1 MSRCGIDFGTSNST
15 VALPGTGAPRLVSI
29 EDAHLNIPSTL
40 FYDVERKGFWYGR
53 AAVERYVEGD
63 EGRLMRSLKS
73 VLGTDLMNEKT
84 QLGTQKMAFSD
95 ILGRFIKHLKSKAEA
110 QAGEELD
117 TVVAGRPVF
126 FVDGN
131 PTADKK
137 AEKALEKI
145 YRAQGFKNITFQ
157 YEPIAAA
164 LNYELTLEDEQ
175 LALIVDIG
183 GGTSDF
189 AVVRLS
195 PERREKENRAED
207 ILASGGVHIG
217 GTDFDY
223 RLNTKQVMPH
233 FGLGDVQKSDGLPL
247 ASTPYF
253 DLATWHRINNLYTP
267 KTHKLLDAMHKDAS
281 FPEKVARLL
290 HVVEMY
296 KGHALALQ
304 VEQGKIALTDAEH
317 TQLVLDW
324 LEKGFALDISR
335 RNLEQDIA
343 EDMLAI
349 EKALLQTLVDAEV
362 NPTQISV
369 VMTTGG
375 STAMPMIQALLKNRL
390 PQARHVATDRFG
402 SVGLGLG
409 LQAGRMA

>member
-1 MSRCGIDFGTSNST
+1 MTRCGIDFGTSNST
-15 VALPGTGAPRLVSI
+15 VALPGTGAPRLVAL

-53 AAVERYVEGD
+53 AAIERYVEGD

-73 VLGTDLMNEKT
+73 VLGSELMNEKT
-84 QLGTQKMAFSD
+84 QLGNQKMAFSD
-95 ILGRFIKHLKSKAEA
+95 ILGRFIKHLKGKAEA
-110 QAGEELD
+110 QAGEAME

-126 FVDGN
+126 FVDGDAA
-131 PTADKK
+131 ADKK
-137 AEKALEKI
+137 AEKMLEKI
-145 YRAQGFKNITFQ
+145 YRAQGFKQVMFQ

-164 LNYELTLEDEQ
+164 MNHELTLEDEQ
-175 LALIVDIG
+175 LALVVDIG

-195 PERREKENRAED
+195 PARRELANRAED

-223 RLNTKQVMPH
+223 RLSTKQVMPH

-267 KTHKLLDAMHKDAS
+267 KTHKLLEQMHKDAT

-290 HVVEMY
+290 RIVEMY

-304 VEQGKIALTDAEH
+304 VEQGKIALTDAER
-317 TQLVLDW
+317 TQLLLDW
-324 LEKGFALDISR
+324 LDDSLVLEISR
-335 RNLEQDIA
+335 RNLEDDVA
-343 EDMLAI
+343 EDVLAI
-349 EKALLQTLVDAEV
+349 EKALLQTLLDAEV
-362 NPTQISV
+362 SPTQINV
-369 VMTTGG
+369 VITTGG
-375 STAMPMIQALLKNRL
+375 STAMPVIQALLHNRL

-409 LQAGRMA
+409 LQAGKL